1 MQRKVSGKLDIMKTI
16 AAGIVKG
23 RFMIYALFLGAV
35 IYCVLSIG
43 KVQINNDLT
52 AFLPSDTETRRGLS
66 IMEEEFTTY
75 ASANIMV
82 SNITYEHAAELAAS
96 MEEYDGVFSVAFDDS
111 RSHYVNTSAMLS
123 VSFEGTDT
131 DETVLAA
138 MEQIRTDLS
147 DYDTYISTTV
157 GEDYTEKLAGEMVG
171 VLLIAALVIVA
182 VLLFTSRSYFEVVIF
197 FLVFAVAAIL
207 NMGTNHW
214 LGEISSITNSIA
226 VVMQL
231 ALAIDYA
238 IILSHRYQDEATRFS
253 SKRQAMIEAL
263 SKAIVEI
270 SASSLTTISG
280 LVALTLMQFRLG
292 YDLGIVLSKG
302 ILCSLLTVFLLMP
315 GLILLF
321 PKALQKT
328 AHKTL
333 VPNMQPWGKFLVRG
347 KYVFVIL
354 FVLVLPFSIVFSER
368 THYVFADSS
377 INELVYSQGREAMHK
392 ITNTFD
398 ESSAVAVLVPAGSPD
413 KEKAALEEIARIDHV
428 KSVMGLSNI
437 EIEEGRVLT
446 DSYTPRM
453 LSELLDIDIELSN
466 LLFQAYGVEHDA
478 YQAIFG
484 DTESYAVPLIDMFSY
499 LFEKIDQ
506 GIVTLDDAAAQEL
519 DAMREMLTMATDQ
532 LQGENWNRMVL
543 TASVPPEGE
552 ESLALT
558 QAVREAAEKYYG
570 KNEILVV
577 GDITSTHDLSASF
590 HSDSTMINVLTILFV
605 FLILLFTFR
614 SVAGAVIL
622 VFVIQGSIWLNFACT
637 YLAGDTPSFVTNMIV
652 SAIQMGATIDYA
664 IVLMN
669 RYQTLK
675 QTLTAKEAMVQAV
688 NQSFTTIFTSGS
700 IMTVA
705 GFLIAYRISDVYVG
719 HIGLAVGRGA
729 LISIILVLTVLPQLI
744 CLLDKVIDKTKFQ
757 IHWARKGEDLQ

>member
-1 MQRKVSGKLDIMKTI
+1 MRRKASGKLDIMKTI
-16 AAGIVKG
+16 AAVIVKG
-23 RFMIYALFLGAV
+23 RFIIYALFLGAV
-35 IYCVLSIG
+35 FYCVLSMG
-43 KVQINNDLT
+43 KVKVNNDLT
-52 AFLPSDTETRRGLS
+52 AFLPSDTDTRRGLS
-66 IMEEEFTTY
+66 IMEDEFTTY
-75 ASANIMV
+75 ASANIMI
-82 SNITYEHAAELAAS
+82 SNVTYEHAAELAAS
-96 MEEYDGVFSVAFDDS
+96 IEGYNGVFSVTFDDS
-111 RSHYVNTSAMLS
+111 LAHYVNASAMLS
-123 VSFEGTDT
+123 VSFEGTAE
-131 DETVLAA
+131 DEKVLAA
-138 MEQIRTDLS
+138 MEKIRTDLS
-147 DYDTYISTTV
+147 EYDTYISTTV
-157 GEDYTEKLAGEMVG
+157 GEDYTEQLAQEMVG

-238 IILSHRYQDEATRFS
+238 IILSHRYQDEAARFS
-253 SKRQAMIEAL
+253 SKQQAMIEAL

-321 PKALQKT
+321 PRVLQKT
-328 AHKTL
+328 THKTL
-333 VPNMQPWGKFLVRG
+333 VPNMRPWGNFLVRG
-347 KYVFVIL
+347 KYVFVII
-354 FVLVLPFSIVFSER
+354 FVLILPFSIVFSGR

-377 INELVYSQGREAMHK
+377 INELVYSQSREAMHK
-392 ITNTFD
+392 ITDTFD

-413 KEKAALEEIARIDHV
+413 KEKAALEDIARIDHV
-428 KSVMGLSNI
+428 KSVMGLANI
-437 EIEEGRVLT
+437 EIEEGHVLT

-453 LSELLDIDIELSN
+453 LAELLDIDIELSN

-484 DTESYAVPLIDMFSY
+484 DTESYAVPLIDMFTY
-499 LFEKIDQ
+499 LSPKIDQ
-506 GIVTLDDAAAQEL
+506 GIVPLDDAATQEL
-519 DAMREMLTMATDQ
+519 DTVREMLTMATDQ
-532 LQGENWNRMVL
+532 LQGEHWNRMVL
-543 TASVPPEGE
+543 SVSVPPEGE

-558 QAVREAAEKYYG
+558 QEVRDVAERYYG
-570 KNEILVV
+570 KDQILVV

-590 HSDSTMINVLTILFV
+590 HSDSTLINVLTILFV

-637 YLAGDTPSFVTNMIV
+637 YLAGDSPSFVTNMIV

-675 QTLTAKEAMVQAV
+675 QTLPVKEAMVQAV

-729 LISIILVLTVLPQLI
+729 LISVILVLTVLPQLI
-744 CLLDKVIDKTKFQ
+744 CLLDKVIDKTKF
-757 IHWARKGEDLQ
+757 HMHAVKEGEDVQ